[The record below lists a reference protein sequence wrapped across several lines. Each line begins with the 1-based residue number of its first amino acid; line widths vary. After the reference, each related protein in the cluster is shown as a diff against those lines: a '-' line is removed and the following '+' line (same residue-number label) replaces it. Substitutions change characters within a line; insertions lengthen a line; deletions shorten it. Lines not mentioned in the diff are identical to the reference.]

1 MPAIRTK
8 QPITSINASPHPQAN
23 RVAKE
28 EYLTYSYPNLTL
40 YEDFSSGVA
49 RKTKWYA
56 VVKDKEETTIYF
68 DRGTQAHNT
77 HLMVKHPEFEGE
89 WFSSAF
95 VAAKALSDFLA
106 TGHR

>member
-1 MPAIRTK
+1 MPEIKTK

-28 EYLTYSYPNLTL
+28 EYLTYSYPMLTL

-49 RKTKWYA
+49 RKTKWFA
-56 VVKDKEETTIYF
+56 VLKDEITIYF
-68 DRGTQAHNT
+68 DRGSQAHNT

-95 VAAKALSDFLA
+95 VAAKALSDFLEK
-106 TGHR
+106 GHR